1 MSETTTVNG
10 MRTLIGGVGYSC
22 LRDGSAGPLIVTDLA
37 RETWPDGVVVEDLS
51 YGPIAVMQR
60 LQEADPPFDRVV
72 LGAAVRRGRAPGRVT
87 VYRWDRRL
95 PDAEEIQARVAE
107 AVTGVI
113 SLDNLLVV
121 TGFFN
126 ALPPDVS
133 VLEIEP
139 EDEGWGEG
147 LSAAVEAARQR
158 VMETARA
165 LALERWAPDADMRP
179 ALP

>member
-1 MSETTTVNG
+1 
-10 MRTLIGGVGYSC
+10 MRTLIGGVGYSY
-22 LRDGSAGPLIVTDLA
+22 LRDGSLGPLAVVTLA
-37 RETWPDGVVVEDLS
+37 AEPWPDGVLVEDLS

-60 LQEADPPFDRVV
+60 LQDADPPFDRLV
-72 LGAAVRRGRAPGRVT
+72 LVAAVRRGRAPGRVT

-121 TGFFN
+121 VGFFK
-126 ALPPDVS
+126 ALPPDVL
-133 VLEIEP
+133 VLEVEP

-147 LSAAVEAARQR
+147 LSPAVEAAW
-158 VMETARA
+158 ERA
-165 LALERWAPDADMRP
+165 MDTVRELAVDEWVPRPDMRP
-179 ALP
+179 ARA

>member
-1 MSETTTVNG
+1 MG
-10 MRTLIGGVGYSC
+10 LMRTLIGGVGYSY
-22 LRDGSAGPLIVTDLA
+22 LRDGSFGPLVVAALA
-37 RETWPDGVVVEDLS
+37 RAPWPDGVLVEDLS

-60 LQEADPPFDRVV
+60 LQEADPPFDRLV
-72 LGAAVRRGRAPGRVT
+72 LVAAVRRGRAPGAVT

-121 TGFFN
+121 VGFFQ

-133 VLEIEP
+133 VLEVEP
-139 EDEGWGEG
+139 EDEGWGDG
-147 LSAAVEAARQR
+147 LSAAVEGARQH
-158 VMETARA
+158 VMDTVRE
-165 LALERWAPDADMRP
+165 LAFHGCAPRPDMRP
-179 ALP
+179 ARA